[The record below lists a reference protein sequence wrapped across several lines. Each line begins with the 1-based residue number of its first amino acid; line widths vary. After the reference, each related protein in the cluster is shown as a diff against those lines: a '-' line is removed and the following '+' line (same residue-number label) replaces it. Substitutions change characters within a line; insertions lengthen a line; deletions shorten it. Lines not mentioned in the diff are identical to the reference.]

1 MVGCSGNVYFYTFIM
16 VRCRLNVPI
25 LWLYAFFFRKT
36 AMVNTTNSN
45 ATLGTFKVE
54 KAGFV
59 LTKVFATSLSTA
71 RNATRSDPLNGQAS
85 LRRVGALQ
93 QPRKRP
99 DYPSP

>member
-1 MVGCSGNVYFYTFIM
+1 
-16 VRCRLNVPI
+16 
-25 LWLYAFFFRKT
+25 
-36 AMVNTTNSN
+36 MVNTTNSN
-45 ATLGTFKVE
+45 ATLGTFKAE

-93 QPRKRP
+93 
-99 DYPSP
+99 